1 VLLEAAGF
9 PKGWAAG
16 VRKGRRLW
24 AVGWRRGRL
33 VLVHESENQKQGGR
47 LCFFL
52 FKGRER
58 PEEEDEMGLGFFV
71 FRFFFLKNCPLLNI
85 FLPQCIWLEVH
96 LYRKSLHMLFKEIL
110 Q

>member
-1 VLLEAAGF
+1 MSLEAAGL
-9 PKGWAAG
+9 PKGWVAG

-33 VLVHESENQKQGGR
+33 VLVHGSENQKQEGR

-58 PEEEDEMGLGFFV
+58 PEEEDGEELGTV
-71 FRFFFLKNCPLLNI
+71 VGGCERRRRWGNGRRLFFL
-85 FLPQCIWLEVH
+85 F
-96 LYRKSLHMLFKEIL
+96 F
-110 Q
+110 

>member
-1 VLLEAAGF
+1 MFGWRQRKESAGAVS
-9 PKGWAAG
+9 G
-16 VRKGRRLW
+16 

-33 VLVHESENQKQGGR
+33 RLVHGSENQKQGGR

-58 PEEEDEMGLGFFV
+58 PEEEDETGLGFFV
-71 FRFFFLKNCPLLNI
+71 FCFFFSEKLQPLLNI
-85 FLPQCIWLEVH
+85 FLPPLIWLEIH
-96 LYRKSLHMLFKEIL
+96 LYRKSVYVLFKEIL

>member
-47 LCFFL
+47 LYFFL

-71 FRFFFLKNCPLLNI
+71 FGSSFLKNCPLLNI
-85 FLPQCIWLEVH
+85 FLPPV
-96 LYRKSLHMLFKEIL
+96 YMVGGSLIYKISTYAI
-110 Q
+110 